1 MPGLA
6 ANPIIFENIKL
17 PEDQFEIHWLE
28 WFLPEPKEPLE
39 AYAKRMTE
47 KIEAEN
53 PVLIGVSFGG
63 ILVQE
68 MAKIIP
74 VRKVIIISSV
84 KTSVEFPKRIKFAK
98 TTKAYKLIPT
108 GLFGNIEVLAK
119 YAFGETAKSRIQ
131 LYEKF
136 LSMRDKNYL
145 DWALEQ
151 VVLWNRKEVDSSVV
165 HIHGDHDEVFP
176 IKNIRDAIVVKGGT
190 HVMIINKYRWL
201 NSHLPAL
208 ILGENTIKNTEDE

>member
-6 ANPIIFENIKL
+6 ANPTIFEHIKL

-28 WFLPEPKEPLE
+28 WFLPEPKESLE

-47 KIEAEN
+47 KIEGEN

-74 VRKVIIISSV
+74 VRKTIIISSV
-84 KTSVEFPKRIKFAK
+84 KTNTEFPKRIKFAK

-136 LSMRDKNYL
+136 LSMRDKKYL

-151 VVLWNRKEVDSSVV
+151 VVSWSRKEADTSIV
-165 HIHGDHDEVFP
+165 HIHGDKDEVFP
-176 IKNIRDAIVVKGGT
+176 LKNIHDAIIIKGGT
-190 HVMIINKYRWL
+190 HVMIVNKYRWL
-201 NSHLPAL
+201 NRNLPAI